1 MKIEYRDGLIYTTIE
16 IYFRDEFKEINNVVI
31 DTEAT
36 MSIISPDIVEDLG
49 IFAESSDRIISSMG
63 VGGSI
68 HNSFEKDIDM
78 LKIENKSLDNIKL
91 DFGMIDAR
99 GEIIGLY
106 IENIYKIQKIDTD
119 YFNEDI

>member
-1 MKIEYRDGLIYTTIE
+1 MKIEYRDGLLYTTIE

-31 DTEAT
+31 DTGAT